1 MGGEGRHQAGEGLTV
16 LAALQ
21 RYAAGLILAL
31 AVLAAG
37 YGYAQHLRAERA
49 IARTERAEADAQAA
63 RRAATVLSEHMQR
76 MQIEGARLN
85 SIRDQIKEAPDDADL
100 PAADW
105 LRAAVD
111 RLRAGA
117 TAADP

>member
-1 MGGEGRHQAGEGLTV
+1 MSV
-16 LAALQ
+16 IQ
-21 RYAAGLILAL
+21 RYAAGVIL
-31 AVLAAG
+31 VLAMLAGG
-37 YGYAQHLRAERA
+37 YGYAQHLRAAAALIRA
-49 IARTERAEADAQAA
+49 ERAEADAEAA

-76 MQIEGARLN
+76 MQIEGARLDG
-85 SIRDQIKEAPDDADL
+85 IRDQIKEAPDDADL

-117 TAADP
+117 TAVDP